1 MLSCSLLVS
10 IVRHLMLSND
20 LQIRDFR
27 TDWELQVNQPVAG
40 NYYPVCLFCL
50 TH

>member
-1 MLSCSLLVS
+1 MISFHFFVTVNLVLNLVPNL
-10 IVRHLMLSND
+10 IFSND

-40 NYYPVCLFCL
+40 NYYPV
-50 TH
+50 